1 MKWLMRKIGRLLA
14 LMGLATSAFDQPK
27 LVRGDSLMKP
37 INSGMVPSGYHKW
50 IKEFNPY
57 SQPEVKKYSVDKG
70 FGEGEYKIPPGT
82 LYWIFDDNLDLIQ
95 VQCRKPYPHEAE
107 FNWLGVISP
116 FAKNAREKA
125 FNRIPEHD
133 YYHQPQKVQFT
144 S

>member
-1 MKWLMRKIGRLLA
+1 MRKIGRLLA
-14 LMGLATSAFDQPK
+14 LMGFAPVAFEHPIHAEGVQ
-27 LVRGDSLMKP
+27 RMKARKP
-37 INSGMVPSGYHKW
+37 GIIPNGYHHW

-57 SQPEVKKYSVDKG
+57 SQPEVKEYSVDKG
-70 FGEGEYKIPPGT
+70 FGEGKYKIPPGT

-107 FNWLGVISP
+107 FKWLGVISP
-116 FAKNAREKA
+116 FAEKARKKA

-133 YYHQPQKVQFT
+133 YYHQPQKVQFV